1 MGICK
6 RKKSIII
13 FFYDFIKNEHRYFKH
28 YKRNIY
34 IKKPICKE
42 KNFQYYMFVYF
53 VLISKMIIE
62 NKSRKD
68 IEQYLIN
75 FHIQKGWK
83 DYIFL
88 ILFYDDEFIS
98 KIAQYLEKRIEI
110 CDNKVFTNVRT
121 LISNEIN
128 NYF

>member
-13 FFYDFIKNEHRYFKH
+13 FFYDFIKNEYRYFKH

-62 NKSRKD
+62 NKSSKD

-75 FHIQKGWK
+75 FHIQKEWK

>member
-13 FFYDFIKNEHRYFKH
+13 LFYDFIKNEHRYFKH

-34 IKKPICKE
+34 IKKPIFKE

-75 FHIQKGWK
+75 FHIQKEWK

-98 KIAQYLEKRIEI
+98 KNCTILRKENR
-110 CDNKVFTNVRT
+110 NM
-121 LISNEIN
+121 
-128 NYF
+128 